1 MLIVIYALIAAM
13 FATLIGSAT
22 WVYFRTKRAAII
34 TGLITFVYFFI
45 LGFI

>member
-1 MLIVIYALIAAM
+1 MLIVIYTLIAAM
-13 FATLIGSAT
+13 FATLIGSAA
-22 WVYFRTKRAAII
+22 WAYFRTKRATII